1 MKQSVK
7 TTDPVWGTF
16 HATNCPAGC
25 MTCSAAKDHSV
36 AKFTRTLLPEAQLLP
51 QADYRSHRILFLL
64 SGHLHVRI
72 GRSGSHYL
80 LDRQCIFLARKR
92 EIAVSALRESDV
104 VTLDF
109 NNRMILCNNDI
120 LASMA
125 TIDSA
130 DAAGS
135 PVLQVVLEILAFFEG
150 MGPALDPVG
159 MYLPCYHV
167 VKEHE
172 LFLMMRYFYGDARLR
187 CFFRDVIRPKDD
199 FQTFVLSS
207 YRHAESIAELARMAH
222 MSESSFIRK
231 FRDTFRE
238 SYHSWLVKQK
248 AADIE
253 HAVRS
258 GIRDNDRLIRM
269 FGFKSYLAFYRFC
282 QRYLHCSPSALKT
295 KCT

>member
-36 AKFTRTLLPEAQLLP
+36 AKFTHTLLPEAQLLP

-104 VTLDF
+104 ITLDF

-135 PVLQVVLEILAFFEG
+135 PVLQVVPEILAFFEG

-222 MSESSFIRK
+222 E
-231 FRDTFRE
+231 
-238 SYHSWLVKQK
+238 
-248 AADIE
+248 
-253 HAVRS
+253 
-258 GIRDNDRLIRM
+258 
-269 FGFKSYLAFYRFC
+269 
-282 QRYLHCSPSALKT
+282 
-295 KCT
+295 